1 MDSFLPLAALTAAR
15 HTLLV
20 RIVATAVAL
29 WAFALVAVAGAA
41 PSPRPTVLGMVVAD
55 GTQTLTR
62 LDAAT
67 LAPLA
72 GPTVTVVPT
81 VGRGLRSPDRSL
93 LVFAA
98 NSAPSLT
105 FVDVDRMQA
114 AEPLTVAKAGTAE
127 LIAWPEQ
134 RRLYAFAWGC
144 CPVRTDVLIIDP
156 VDRKIVARVPLRGT
170 AVSEAAS
177 ADGVAVL
184 TSPVKGIGPANL
196 LTVNHEGTARRA
208 AVVRIRAG
216 SKWRTVNFQPVGTI
230 RQPGF
235 AVDPSGRTGYVVDAS
250 GLVAQVDL
258 STLAVSYRASRT
270 FARADKQVSGPMR
283 RAQWIGNGRIAV
295 SGINAKL
302 TKTRTG
308 WKNTWAP
315 AGLTLIDTRSWE
327 SRLVDAR
334 ASWFVPRRDAILVV
348 SNGNLTAYN
357 LDGAAR
363 YRVPV
368 ASTTAFVEAYGDYAY
383 VWEDKTVRVLDASS
397 GAVVATM
404 PKPSL
409 WLVSAD
415 S

>member
-1 MDSFLPLAALTAAR
+1 MDRFLALAALTAAMQ
-15 HTLLV
+15 TVLV
-20 RIVATAVAL
+20 RIVATAVAV

-41 PSPRPTVLGMVVAD
+41 PSPRATVLGMVVAD
-55 GTQTLTR
+55 GKQTLTR

-67 LAPLA
+67 LAPVG
-72 GPTVTVVPT
+72 GPTIAILPT

-114 AEPLTVAKAGTAE
+114 AEPITVAKAGTAQ

-134 RRLYAFAWGC
+134 RRLYAYGWGC

-156 VDRKIVARVPLRGT
+156 VDGKIVARVPLHGT

-184 TSPVKGIGPANL
+184 TSPVKGIGPVNL
-196 LTVNHEGTARRA
+196 LAVNRDGTARRA

-216 SKWRTVNFQPVGTI
+216 SKWRRVNSQPVGTI

-235 AVDPSGRTGYVVDAS
+235 TVEPSGRTGYVIDPS
-250 GLVAQVDL
+250 GLVAEVDL
-258 STLAVSYRASRT
+258 STLAVSYRTSRT

-283 RAQWIGNGRIAV
+283 HAHWVGDGRIAV
-295 SGINAKL
+295 SGTNAKV

-308 WKNTWAP
+308 WTNTWAP
-315 AGLTLIDTRSWE
+315 AGLTLIDTRSWG
-327 SRLVDAR
+327 SRLVDAH
-334 ASWFVPRRDAILVV
+334 ASWFVPRGDTVLAV
-348 SNGNLTAYN
+348 SNGSVTAYD

-383 VWEDKTVRVLDASS
+383 VWEDKTVTVLDASS
-397 GAVVATM
+397 GAVIGTM